1 MQAEAEVRA
10 SAVSEQHG
18 KLHFCVHSHD
28 VDGRA
33 ARAHGGP
40 VETRAGR
47 RRWLAL
53 GRRFGG
59 ACRASAHEANVG
71 EPARRHGESAGRTAG
86 GKLERRPPERVAE
99 RLSCPTGEAR
109 LRAPERAAS
118 SRDSTPSFD
127 MTSATCHLAP
137 ARLIPSASAISPFG
151 EALCDKGEDFA
162 LPRRPAI
169 EAVFVEFFVH
179 GATVPPRWWPVPS
192 LWATSEYVVYAEY

>member
-47 RRWLAL
+47 RRWLPL
-53 GRRFGG
+53 GRRVGG

-109 LRAPERAAS
+109 LRAPVAGGVLAGLNAELRHDFGDVPLGPREADPER
-118 SRDSTPSFD
+118 
-127 MTSATCHLAP
+127 
-137 ARLIPSASAISPFG
+137 FG
-151 EALCDKGEDFA
+151 DLTVREALCDKGEDFA

-179 GATVPPRWWPVPS
+179 GATVPPRWWAVPS